1 MQCHK
6 WLPTAYWYSWG
17 SWALLALAKRGR
29 ARPSQKES
37 NRKAPDRKA
46 GAFLLSGR
54 VLKELFE
61 VTGAD
66 LVLEALEEEGV
77 DLIFGYP
84 GGANL
89 PIYQRLPEHPKLKH
103 ILVRHEQG
111 AAHMADGYARACGR
125 PGVVFATSGPGALN
139 LVTGLCTAY
148 MDSVPMIAITG
159 QVNST
164 QVGRDAFQESDVI
177 GATSSV
183 TKHSY
188 LVTDIAQLPRVIHEA
203 FHIATTGR
211 PGPVLIDI
219 CKDVQMA
226 EAESA
231 PRAPFRLAGYHLNGH
246 VKLEDAKVA
255 AQALARAERPVILA
269 GHGVLLSHAEQA
281 LLDVA
286 EKSGVPV
293 GTTLLGIGGFPVN
306 HPLSLHMTGFMGT
319 GWCLKA
325 VQNADVL
332 MMVGMRVDD
341 RVTARLA
348 DFAPKVTT
356 FIHVDIDGSEMGKN
370 VRPHI
375 ELVADARNALEAIL
389 PHIDSVD
396 ERRGAWLTQ
405 IDAWREEHP
414 LRYTHSN
421 GHLQPQDVLIDMYK
435 RCRNEAVV
443 VADVGQNQIWAALWW
458 NYDRPGL
465 FINSGGAG
473 TMGFALPAA
482 IGAKFARPD
491 LDVWCVAGE
500 GGFVMTAQ
508 ELSVAVEHQLDI
520 KIVLLNNFSLG
531 MVRQFQDDF
540 YGGVRSQVELTHIPD
555 FVKLAD
561 AYGLPGV
568 RVDKLAD
575 VGPAMDAAVR
585 TKGPFLIDFRID
597 PEANVYPIV
606 PLGESLNDFWE
617 APQQ

>member
-1 MQCHK
+1 M
-6 WLPTAYWYSWG
+6 
-17 SWALLALAKRGR
+17 
-29 ARPSQKES
+29 
-37 NRKAPDRKA
+37 
-46 GAFLLSGR
+46 
-54 VLKELFE
+54 
-61 VTGAD
+61 
-66 LVLEALEEEGV
+66 VLEALEREGV
-77 DLIFGYP
+77 ELIFGYP

-89 PIYQRLPEHPKLKH
+89 PIYQHLPDHPKLKH

-111 AAHMADGYARACGR
+111 AAHMADGYARACGK

-139 LVTGLCTAY
+139 LITGLCTAY

-188 LVTDIAQLPRVIHEA
+188 LVTKIDQLPRVIHEA

-219 CKDVQMA
+219 CKDVQQA
-226 EAESA
+226 EAERVR
-231 PRAPFRLAGYHLNGH
+231 PEFLEIPGYKLNGH
-246 VKLEDAKVA
+246 VDLGHAHQA
-255 AQALARAERPVILA
+255 ARALAAAERPVILA
-269 GHGVLLSHAEQA
+269 GHGVLLSHAEHELRQF
-281 LLDVA
+281 A
-286 EKSGVPV
+286 EAAAAPV
-293 GTTLLGIGGFPVN
+293 GTTLLGIGAFPVK

-341 RVTARLA
+341 RVTAKLSE
-348 DFAPKVTT
+348 FAPNVKT

-375 ELVADARNALEAIL
+375 ELVADARLALEAML
-389 PHIDSVD
+389 PHLGALNAD
-396 ERRGAWLTQ
+396 RGKWLAQ

-414 LRYTHSN
+414 LRYKHSN
-421 GHLQPQDVLIDMYK
+421 GQLQPQDVLIDMY
-435 RCRNEAVV
+435 RRARSEAIV

-482 IGAKFARPD
+482 LGAKFARPD
-491 LDVWCVAGE
+491 LPVWCVAGE

-508 ELSVAVEHQLDI
+508 ELSVAVEHNLDI
-520 KIVLLNNFSLG
+520 KIVILNNFSLG

-540 YGGVRSQVELTHIPD
+540 YGGVRSQVDLTHMPD

-561 AYGLPGV
+561 AYGLPGI
-568 RVDKLAD
+568 RVDTLEQ
-575 VGPAMDAAVR
+575 VGPAMDAAER

-606 PLGESLNDFWE
+606 PLGKTLNDFWE
-617 APQQ
+617 APEQ